1 MRKHFIPIYVWFG
14 VGYGVISLFMAV
26 VNFGML
32 AITLLTVKG
41 INVPPWSLAVFAVMV
56 SLICITIGYLFIRH
70 DIGNQIVE
78 YQNKEMNPQITQI
91 SKDVEWMKE
100 HWSERN

>member
-1 MRKHFIPIYVWFG
+1 MKKKFIPIYVWFG

-41 INVPPWSLAVFAVMV
+41 ISVPSWSLAVFALLV
-56 SLICITIGYLFIRH
+56 SLICITIGYLFIKY

-78 YQNKEMNPQITQI
+78 YQNKQMNPQITQI
-91 SKDVEWMKE
+91 SKDVEWIKENMK
-100 HWSERN
+100 